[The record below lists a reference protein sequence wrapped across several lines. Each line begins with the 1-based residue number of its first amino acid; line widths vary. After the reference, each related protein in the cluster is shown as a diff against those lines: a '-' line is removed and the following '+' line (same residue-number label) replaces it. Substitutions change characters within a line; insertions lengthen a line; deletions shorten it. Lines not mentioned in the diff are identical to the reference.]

1 MPYQFLS
8 PETTRPAVYGRHH
21 MVSTNHFLATQAA
34 LRILEIGGNA
44 IDAGVAAGL
53 VINVVQPD
61 ETSLG
66 GIVPILVHEGSRRRT
81 YAVCGVGP
89 WSSSV
94 DPEEFAR
101 MGEIPQGPKSV
112 VVPASLDAWVLALQR
127 AGRLSFEQVA
137 APAIELAQGGFV
149 VDRFLAANLAA
160 EAETLRQWPASAA
173 IFLPHGRP
181 LERGEPLVQSDLG
194 ATLLELVRVEH
205 ALKRRGRTRALQA
218 IRDHFYRGA
227 WAHEIANAV
236 SAWGGYLT
244 VEDLAS
250 FQAREEE
257 PVRGHFANM
266 ELCVCGPWC
275 QGPMILQTLQILNGA
290 NLPSLG
296 HNRAEYLHVLVEA
309 LKLVFADRER
319 FYGDPDYVTVPLET
333 LLSSAYAARRRAL
346 IDDSCAAPGMP
357 SAGDPWGDTGSP
369 HQHGTA
375 PSIRPNEPPRRA
387 QSPDT
392 SYVAVI
398 DHDGNGFSATPSD
411 SSLVAP
417 VVPGLGFVPST
428 RGSQSRPDASHPA
441 ACLPGRRPR
450 VTPTPVL
457 GVKDGEVVLALG
469 SPGGDAQPQALVQ
482 FLLNRGVFG
491 LDAQTAVEA
500 PRVISASFPQSF
512 SPYTYLPGVL
522 QVEGRIPIAVCEV
535 LSNRGHR
542 INMWPDWYT
551 AAGCVCAVLRDP
563 DRGVLV
569 GAADPRRLS
578 LALGR

>member
-21 MVSTNHFLATQAA
+21 MVSSNHFLATHAA
-34 LRILEIGGNA
+34 VRILEMGGNA

-66 GIVPILVHEGSRRRT
+66 GIAPILVHEGPSRRT
-81 YAVCGVGP
+81 YALCGVGP
-89 WSSSV
+89 WSRAFNP
-94 DPEEFAR
+94 DEFAR
-101 MGEIPQGPKSV
+101 TGEIPQGPKSV
-112 VVPASLDAWVLALQR
+112 IVPAALDAWVLALQR

-137 APAIELAQGGFV
+137 VPAIELAEGGYV
-149 VDRFLAANLAA
+149 VDRFLAANLVA
-160 EAETLRQWPASAA
+160 EVETLRRWPASAA
-173 IFLPHGRP
+173 IFLPQGRP
-181 LERGEPLVQSDLG
+181 LERGEPLVQSDLAG
-194 ATLLELVRVEH
+194 TLLELVRVER
-205 ALKRRGRTRALQA
+205 AWTWRGRTSALQA

-227 WAHEIANAV
+227 WAHEIVDSVN
-236 SAWGGYLT
+236 AWGGCLT
-244 VEDLAS
+244 VDDLAN
-250 FQAREEE
+250 FQVREEE
-257 PVRGHFANM
+257 PVRGRFAGM

-275 QGPMILQTLQILNGA
+275 QGPVILQTLQILNGFD
-290 NLPSLG
+290 LPSLG
-296 HNRAEYLHVLVEA
+296 HNHAEYLHVLVEA

-319 FYGDPDYVTVPLET
+319 FYGDPDYVNVPLEN

-346 IDDSCAAPGMP
+346 IDVSRAASSMP
-357 SAGDPWGDTGSP
+357 PAGDPWGDTGSAG
-369 HQHGTA
+369 QLRAA
-375 PSIRPNEPPRRA
+375 PSIQPDEAPRGA
-387 QSPDT
+387 GGPDT

-398 DHDGNGFSATPSD
+398 DRDGNGFSATPSD

-441 ACLPGRRPR
+441 ACLPGHRPR
-450 VTPTPVL
+450 VTPTPVMGL
-457 GVKDGEVVLALG
+457 KDGEAVLALG
-469 SPGGDAQPQALVQ
+469 TPGGDAQPQALVQ
-482 FLLNRGVFG
+482 FLLNLGVFG
-491 LDAQTAVEA
+491 LDPQAAIEA

-512 SPYTYLPGVL
+512 SPYTYRPGVL
-522 QVEGRIPIAVCEV
+522 QVEGRIPRAVCEV

-542 INMWPDWYT
+542 IEMWPDWYT

>member
-8 PETTRPAVYGRHH
+8 PETTRPPVYGRQH
-21 MVSTNHFLATQAA
+21 MVSTNHFLATQGA

-66 GIVPILVHEGSRRRT
+66 GIVPILVHEGSSRRT
-81 YAVCGVGP
+81 YALCGVGP
-89 WSSSV
+89 WSSAV
-94 DPEEFAR
+94 PPEAFAR

-112 VVPASLDAWVLALQR
+112 VVPAAIDAWVVALQR

-137 APAIELAQGGFV
+137 TPAIELAEGGYI

-160 EAETLRQWPASAA
+160 EAETLRQWPPSAA
-173 IFLPHGRP
+173 IFLPQGRP
-181 LERGEPLVQSDLG
+181 PAQGEPLVQSDL
-194 ATLLELVRVEH
+194 ARTLLELVRVER
-205 ALKRRGRTRALQA
+205 ASKWKGRDSALQA
-218 IRDHFYRGA
+218 IRDHFYRGV
-227 WAHEIANAV
+227 WAHEIVHAV
-236 SAWGGYLT
+236 NAWGGYLT
-244 VEDLAS
+244 VDDLAT
-250 FQAREEE
+250 FQVRIEE
-257 PVRGHFANM
+257 PVRGPFADM

-275 QGPMILQTLQILNGA
+275 QGPVILQTLEILNGVE
-290 NLPSLG
+290 LPSLG
-296 HNRAEYLHVLVEA
+296 HNHAEYLHVLVEA
-309 LKLVFADRER
+309 LKLAFADRER
-319 FYGDPDYVTVPLET
+319 FYGDPDYVHVPLES
-333 LLSSAYAARRRAL
+333 LLSAAYAARRRAL
-346 IDDSCAAPGMP
+346 IDVSRAAPAMP
-357 SAGDPWGDTGSP
+357 PAGDPWDDTRSGDPRGA
-369 HQHGTA
+369 A
-375 PSIRPNEPPRRA
+375 PSTQPNETPRRGGG
-387 QSPDT
+387 PDT

-398 DHDGNGFSATPSD
+398 DRDGNAFSATPSD

-428 RGSQSRPDASHPA
+428 RGSQSRPDVSHPA

-457 GVKDGEVVLALG
+457 GIKDGEAVMALG
-469 SPGGDAQPQALVQ
+469 TPGGDAQPQALVQ
-482 FLLNRGVFG
+482 FLLNRFKFG
-491 LDAQTAVEA
+491 LDPQAAVEA

-522 QVEGRIPIAVCEV
+522 QVEGRIPRSICEA

-542 INMWPDWYT
+542 IEMWPDWYT
-551 AAGCVCAVLRDP
+551 ASGCVCAVLRDP
-563 DRGVLV
+563 GRGVIA

-578 LALGR
+578 VALGR

>member
-21 MVSTNHFLATQAA
+21 MVATNHFLATQAA
-34 LRILEIGGNA
+34 LRILELGGNA
-44 IDAGVAAGL
+44 IDAGVSAGL

-66 GIVPILVHEGSRRRT
+66 GIVPILVHEGSSRRT
-81 YAVCGVGP
+81 YVLCGVGP
-89 WSSSV
+89 WSSALN
-94 DPEEFAR
+94 PGEFAR

-112 VVPASLDAWVLALQR
+112 VVPAAIDAWVLSLQR

-137 APAIELAQGGFV
+137 APAVELAEGGYV

-181 LERGEPLVQSDLG
+181 LERGEPLVQSDLAG
-194 ATLLELVRVEH
+194 TLLELVRVER
-205 ALKRRGRTRALQA
+205 AWKWKGRNRALQA

-227 WAHEIANAV
+227 WAQEIVDAV
-236 SAWGGYLT
+236 SAGGGYLT
-244 VEDLAS
+244 VDDLAG
-250 FQAREEE
+250 FQVREEE
-257 PVRGHFANM
+257 PVRGYFAGM

-275 QGPMILQTLQILNGA
+275 QGPVILQTLQILTGVDV
-290 NLPSLG
+290 PGLG
-296 HNRAEYLHVLVEA
+296 HNHAEYLHVLVEA
-309 LKLVFADRER
+309 LKLGFADRER
-319 FYGDPDYVTVPLET
+319 YYGDPDYVTVPLES
-333 LLSSAYAARRRAL
+333 LLSSVYAARRRAL
-346 IDDSCAAPGMP
+346 IDASRAAPTMP
-357 SAGDPWGDTGSP
+357 PAGDPGGDTGSANRL
-369 HQHGTA
+369 GAA
-375 PSIRPNEPPRRA
+375 PSSRPNEAPRGGR
-387 QSPDT
+387 SRDT

-398 DHDGNGFSATPSD
+398 DREGNGFSATPSD

-428 RGSQSRPDASHPA
+428 RGSQSRPDSSHPA

-457 GVKDGEVVLALG
+457 GIKDGEVELALG
-469 SPGGDAQPQALVQ
+469 TPGGDAQPQALVQ
-482 FLLNRGVFG
+482 FLLNRYMFG
-491 LDAQTAVEA
+491 LDPQAAVEA

-522 QVEGRIPIAVCEV
+522 QVEGRIPRAVCEA

-542 INMWPDWYT
+542 IAMWPDWYT